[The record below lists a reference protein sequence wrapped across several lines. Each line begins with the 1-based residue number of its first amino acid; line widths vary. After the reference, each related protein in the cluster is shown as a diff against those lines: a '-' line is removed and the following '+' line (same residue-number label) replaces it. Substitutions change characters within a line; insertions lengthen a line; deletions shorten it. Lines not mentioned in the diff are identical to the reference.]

1 MLFVDVAITKKVTSH
16 TKGIFG
22 NTKKTITD
30 NMCMKVLEHVGIKDI
45 YYSNEQGE
53 TVKVRI

>member
-22 NTKKTITD
+22 NTKKTIID

-53 TVKVRI
+53 IVKVRV

>member
-1 MLFVDVAITKKVTSH
+1 MLFVDVVITKKVTSH

-30 NMCMKVLEHVGIKDI
+30 NMCMGLIQHVKIKTI
-45 YYSNEQGE
+45 WYSNADGNIVS
-53 TVKVRI
+53 VKV